1 MSNWSYQNNVKW
13 PSMYKQ
19 CSIKN
24 NPNQS
29 PIDILPADIIQ
40 ECGAKCEIVL
50 KYKSSK
56 CYVTN
61 DHNTITINYDPGS
74 YLIYQNEWYQLT
86 KAKIHTPSLH
96 TINGEHYGAEIDLYH
111 CVDNQCDGGVVLAIL
126 LNRGPDHGESVDF
139 INQFINQV
147 PLGDVPV
154 EREIDVAENWNIIS
168 LIPTD
173 RTCFVYNGSLPHPP
187 CTPGWKWIVFNQ
199 PSIIGTTALKNLQYN
214 IINLSGENIRPSL
227 KLSSYADVY
236 KIPHD
241 SVKVFEE
248 RPVRTEPPK
257 VDMNDE
263 DNSKLLNNP
272 NDPQNLTLLAGER
285 SWFTQFFMDYKFM
298 IRRFL
303 MIGLFIMTFIL
314 AVKITKYIIKN
325 DLVNKLITRSVDD
338 TVYVLN
344 TIIQQQDKTQPQSQ
358 PQPGPTPVMPPPGSQ
373 SIKPLTGT
381 GQAAPPTVPK

>member
-1 MSNWSYQNNVKW
+1 MSNWSYQNYIKW

-19 CSIKN
+19 CSKKN

-29 PIDILPADIIQ
+29 PIDILPNDIIQ
-40 ECGAKCEIVL
+40 ECGAKCEVVL

-111 CVDNQCDGGVVLAIL
+111 CIDNQCDSGIVLAIL

-154 EREIDVAENWNIIS
+154 EREIDVSDNWNIIS

-173 RTCFVYNGSLPHPP
+173 RTAFVYNGSLPHPP
-187 CTPGWKWIVFNQ
+187 CTSGWKWIVFNQ
-199 PSIIGTTALKNLQYN
+199 PSIIGTTALKTLQYN

-257 VDMNDE
+257 VDINDE
-263 DNSKLLNNP
+263 DNANLLNNP

-285 SWFTQFFMDYKFM
+285 SVFTQYYMDYKPL

-303 MIGLFIMTFIL
+303 MICLFIMTFIL
-314 AVKITKYIIKN
+314 AVKFTKYIIKN
-325 DLVNKLITRSVDD
+325 DLVNKLLTRSADNSPF
-338 TVYVLN
+338 VLN
-344 TIIQQQDKTQPQSQ
+344 TKPQVNESSAPQQTPSTTTPSPQSL
-358 PQPGPTPVMPPPGSQ
+358 PGTSPTLPPP
-373 SIKPLTGT
+373 K
-381 GQAAPPTVPK
+381 